1 MLVRLLILLAL
12 VIGLAL
18 LVRWILRTPRP
29 QVIATL
35 KKIGL
40 WGGLGTLLILAASGR
55 LPWLYA
61 ALTAAVP
68 VVMRLVNLLRLLPAL
83 QQLAASLGLRAGG
96 AQGAG
101 GAGPQRSSI
110 RTRFIEMTLDHQSG
124 AMDGRVLEG
133 PLSGRHLSTLGLPEL
148 LELLELCRGADP
160 QSTAVLEAYLDR
172 TQGEGWRSQAEA
184 GRPASPIPDGPM
196 TREEAAAVLGVA
208 ADAGEEAI
216 RAAHRRLMQKLHPDR
231 GGSTYLAAKINQAKD
246 ILLGHRSSPFKKN
259 RMNEEAVTP
268 DQHD

>member
-1 MLVRLLILLAL
+1 VIGRILILIGL
-12 VIGLAL
+12 VILLAL

-29 QVIATL
+29 QVVATL
-35 KKIGL
+35 KKVGL
-40 WGGLGTLLILAASGR
+40 WGGLGALLILVASGR

-96 AQGAG
+96 AMGAG
-101 GAGPQRSSI
+101 ATGPQTSSI
-110 RTRFIEMTLDHQSG
+110 RTRFIEMSLDHESG

-133 PLSGRHLSTLGLPEL
+133 PLQGRQLSSLDLKEL
-148 LELLELCRGADP
+148 LDLLELCRAADA

-172 TQGEGWRSQAEA
+172 TQGPDWRTQA
-184 GRPASPIPDGPM
+184 RPGPSPAPSPQGPM
-196 TREEAAAVLGVA
+196 SREEAAAVLGVS
-208 ADAGEEAI
+208 ADAGEEEI
-216 RAAHRRLMQKLHPDR
+216 RTAHRRLMQKLHPDR

-246 ILLGHRSSPFKKN
+246 TLLGHR
-259 RMNEEAVTP
+259 
-268 DQHD
+268 